1 MFRYKGIGQV
11 FCIFSLLSLSFIIT
25 SAPVIVQAATVQE
38 LQEKQRKAA
47 GDASKYRDLQVNK
60 EQEAN
65 KYEMLVEQTEDTIH
79 EVEHAIESTVV
90 QVSTKEKELAVTD
103 KEISKS
109 KQELD
114 TLKQKQN
121 EAIVTLYELSNIS
134 TIEMV
139 AGADMLSH
147 YGDRIEY
154 LDAIQTNTLSL
165 IKDTS
170 QAKAAFENTKNSLEQ
185 KKTEL
190 SSLKEQQKAQQSG
203 LEQEKQQKSSLL
215 MQANKQAETYDKLAN
230 EAEAKKQEFD
240 RQIAAALRATKSK
253 PGSVVRKGRVK
264 KGDIIG
270 YMGNSGYSTGAHL
283 HFSTIQN
290 SEDYVNPRNVVGKN
304 GTVWPFDSY
313 YVSQEFGKS
322 TWASKYAWHNGMDM
336 VAKAGYGTP
345 IRAMADGEIIEPF
358 PNYNGWM
365 PGGYGRYVV
374 IDHGNGLW
382 SLYGHMINQ

>member
-1 MFRYKGIGQV
+1 MFQYKGVGQILYV
-11 FCIFSLLSLSFIIT
+11 FSLLSLSFIIT
-25 SAPVIVQAATVQE
+25 STPVIVHAATLQE

-47 GDASKYRDLQVNK
+47 EDASKYRDLQANK

-65 KYEMLVEQTEDTIH
+65 KYETLVEQTEETIH
-79 EVEHAIESTVV
+79 GVEHAIEFTAA
-90 QVSTKEKELAVTD
+90 QVSTKEKELTTTD

-109 KQELD
+109 KQELE

-121 EAIVTLYELSNIS
+121 EAIVTLYELSNVS

-139 AGADMLSH
+139 AGTDMLSS

-154 LDAIQTNTLSL
+154 LDAIQTNTLAL
-165 IKDTS
+165 IKDTT
-170 QAKAAFENTKNSLEQ
+170 QAKAAFENTKDRLEQ

-215 MQANKQAETYDKLAN
+215 MQANKQAETYDKLAD

-240 RQIAAALRATKSK
+240 RQVAAALRAAKSK

-290 SEDYVNPRNVVGKN
+290 SGDYVNPRSAVGKN
-304 GTVWPFDSY
+304 GNIWPFDSY

-336 VAKAGYGTP
+336 VDKAGYGAP

-365 PGGYGRYVV
+365 PSGYGRYVV

-382 SLYGHMINQ
+382 SLYAHMINQ